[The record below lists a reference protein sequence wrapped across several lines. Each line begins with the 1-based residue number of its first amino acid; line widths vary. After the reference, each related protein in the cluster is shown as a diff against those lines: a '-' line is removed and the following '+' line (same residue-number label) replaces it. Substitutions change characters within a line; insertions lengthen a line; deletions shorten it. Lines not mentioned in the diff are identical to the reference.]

1 MPSRWFAQSEVAPG
15 TIIQLRKARW
25 VIREVASEH
34 CFQLNPDDLRDKH
47 DPSLACTRLVCETHG
62 PDGPVQGHMRYYKQ
76 IPIEGTEA
84 EPPTTRAEQ
93 TESFCPIELK
103 HLRALTQKGSTIT
116 PRLLD
121 SKEDKQDNTGF
132 VPGGFVTWVV
142 WEVVPGL
149 QLGNDV
155 GSAPFWGLS
164 PDERD
169 AVRQAFKESICKLE
183 IWGHL
188 PYPEHAKNLVWGST
202 TGSLY
207 YVGFLLTCKG
217 DLRAVWSP
225 AKWAACNKNDIWGLR
240 IIVLYR
246 PYVRYIRCLLFSS
259 SWRNYDAGPTSFEQC
274 KHHDR
279 RTCSI
284 LPRYSKNLLAA
295 QSAHAAAY
303 IAIQDFTAGVTLGM
317 MALSDPGP
325 GTILDTK
332 RGVAKSIALQR
343 TLAASSVVS
352 SQTFTFTSR
361 YEQPKSEKHLAIRQ
375 FSANISNDQ

>member
-25 VIREVASEH
+25 VIRKVASEH

-93 TESFCPIELK
+93 AESFCPIELK
-103 HLRALTQKGSTIT
+103 HLRPLTQKGSTIT

-121 SKEDKQDNTGF
+121 SKEVKQDNTGF

-164 PDERD
+164 RDERD

-188 PYPEHAKNLVWGST
+188 PYPEHAKNLVWDST

-217 DLRAVWSP
+217 DPRAVWSP
-225 AKWAACNKNDIWGLR
+225 AKWAGWGL
-240 IIVLYR
+240 
-246 PYVRYIRCLLFSS
+246 
-259 SWRNYDAGPTSFEQC
+259 
-274 KHHDR
+274 
-279 RTCSI
+279 
-284 LPRYSKNLLAA
+284 
-295 QSAHAAAY
+295 
-303 IAIQDFTAGVTLGM
+303 
-317 MALSDPGP
+317 
-325 GTILDTK
+325 
-332 RGVAKSIALQR
+332 AKP
-343 TLAASSVVS
+343 
-352 SQTFTFTSR
+352 
-361 YEQPKSEKHLAIRQ
+361 PKECRDWDKSTEGWGL
-375 FSANISNDQ
+375 

>member
-34 CFQLNPDDLRDKH
+34 CFQLNQDDLRDKH

-62 PDGPVQGHMRYYKQ
+62 PNGPVQGHMRYYKQ

-93 TESFCPIELK
+93 AESFCPIELK
-103 HLRALTQKGSTIT
+103 HLRTLTQKRSTIT

-164 PDERD
+164 RDERD
-169 AVRQAFKESICKLE
+169 AVRQAFKESI
-183 IWGHL
+183 W
-188 PYPEHAKNLVWGST
+188 
-202 TGSLY
+202 Y

-217 DLRAVWSP
+217 DPRAVWSP
-225 AKWAACNKNDIWGLR
+225 AKWAGWGLAK
-240 IIVLYR
+240 
-246 PYVRYIRCLLFSS
+246 P
-259 SWRNYDAGPTSFEQC
+259 
-274 KHHDR
+274 
-279 RTCSI
+279 
-284 LPRYSKNLLAA
+284 PRGCR
-295 QSAHAAAY
+295 
-303 IAIQDFTAGVTLGM
+303 DW
-317 MALSDPGP
+317 D
-325 GTILDTK
+325 
-332 RGVAKSIALQR
+332 KSTEGWEL
-343 TLAASSVVS
+343 
-352 SQTFTFTSR
+352 
-361 YEQPKSEKHLAIRQ
+361 
-375 FSANISNDQ
+375 